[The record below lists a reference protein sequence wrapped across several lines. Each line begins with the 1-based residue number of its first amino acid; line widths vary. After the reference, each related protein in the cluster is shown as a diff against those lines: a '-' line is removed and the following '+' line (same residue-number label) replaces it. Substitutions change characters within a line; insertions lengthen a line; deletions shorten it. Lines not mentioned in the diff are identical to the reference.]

1 MNMPNLINLYKLD
14 EFGEHDV
21 GDNLRDLQALKKCQT
36 GRWMSR
42 DELNANCKALF
53 WEQKSS
59 SHNHKLR
66 SVQTLET
73 EICKWR
79 EVEMF
84 PIGVSELN
92 WELLG
97 SSAFLPRTGGPK
109 RTGLSRHGNCP
120 LRHRWPQRFW
130 TTWSFL
136 KYEGLKVSRCLKSIQ
151 YPDPVSVSK
160 PEKEIEIES
169 KKECCGAFPVTAGL
183 HPNHLR
189 KRKLAP
195 SCWNKA
201 PPTGTSSPIYL
212 NGQTFLPGR
221 VAESRKY
228 CGSLHFKHLQKCS

>member
-1 MNMPNLINLYKLD
+1 MQNARHFFGSKSRPVITTNRGLSKRWKPRSASD
-14 EFGEHDV
+14 ERLRCFGT
-21 GDNLRDLQALKKCQT
+21 A
-36 GRWMSR
+36 
-42 DELNANCKALF
+42 
-53 WEQKSS
+53 WE
-59 SHNHKLR
+59 
-66 SVQTLET
+66 
-73 EICKWR
+73 
-79 EVEMF
+79 
-84 PIGVSELN
+84 
-92 WELLG
+92 LG

-109 RTGLSRHGNCP
+109 RTGLSRHGYCP

-160 PEKEIEIES
+160 PEKDIEIES
-169 KKECCGAFPVTAGL
+169 KEECCGAFPVTAGL